1 MELNLRLATP
11 GGDVFF
17 GRVSEVSLRT
27 SQGIVQLSP
36 GNPTYLG
43 RILLGRIDLRVGSE
57 WLGYAIFDASAST
70 HAGTLTVMAAEVSQ
84 LESSGQVQSQSKG
97 RRVLHE

>member
-11 GGDVFF
+11 SGDVFF
-17 GRVSEVSLRT
+17 GPVSEVSLRA
-27 SQGIVQLSP
+27 SEGIVQLSP

-43 RILLGRIDLRVGSE
+43 RILTGRIDVRVGSE

-70 HAGTLTVMAAEVSQ
+70 HAGTLTVMAVGVSQ
-84 LESSGQVQSQSKG
+84 LESSGQVHKT
-97 RRVLHE
+97 RRILHE

>member
-11 GGDVFF
+11 SGDVFF
-17 GRVSEVSLRT
+17 GPVSEVSLRT
-27 SQGIVQLSP
+27 SQGTVQLSA

-43 RILLGRIDLRVGSE
+43 RILTGRIDLRVGSE

-70 HAGTLTVMAAEVSQ
+70 HAGTLTVLAVEV
-84 LESSGQVQSQSKG
+84 
-97 RRVLHE
+97 RRFEASPRGSPPLQTRARYE

>member
-1 MELNLRLATP
+1 MELNLRLATA

-17 GRVSEVSLRT
+17 GPVSEVSLRT

-97 RRVLHE
+97 RRILHE

>member
-11 GGDVFF
+11 SGDVFC
-17 GRVSEVSLRT
+17 GPISEVSLRT

-36 GNPTYLG
+36 GNPTYVG
-43 RILLGRIDLRVGSE
+43 RILTGRIDLRVGTK

-70 HAGTLTVMAAEVSQ
+70 HAGTLTVMAVEVSQ
-84 LESSGQVQSQSKG
+84 LESSGQAHE
-97 RRVLHE
+97 RRRILHE

>member
-1 MELNLRLATP
+1 
-11 GGDVFF
+11 VFF

-84 LESSGQVQSQSKG
+84 LESSGQEYS
-97 RRVLHE
+97 RRRKQRRILHE

>member
-11 GGDVFF
+11 SGDVFC
-17 GRVSEVSLRT
+17 GPVSEVSLRT

-43 RILLGRIDLRVGSE
+43 RILAGRIDFRIGSE
-57 WLGYAIFDASAST
+57 WSGYAIFGASAST
-70 HAGTLTVMAAEVSQ
+70 DAGALTVMAVEVSQ
-84 LESSGQVQSQSKG
+84 LESSGQAHK
-97 RRVLHE
+97 RRRMLHE